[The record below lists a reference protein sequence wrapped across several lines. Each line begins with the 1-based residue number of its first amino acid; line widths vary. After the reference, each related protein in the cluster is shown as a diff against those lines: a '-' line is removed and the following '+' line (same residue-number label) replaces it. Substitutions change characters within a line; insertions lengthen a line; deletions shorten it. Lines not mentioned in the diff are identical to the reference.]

1 MKKNSFAF
9 ELIKSPPFLIF
20 IVLVLAIVIGVILA
34 NRREKVVQMK
44 EDVLYIKPTPG
55 ETDDPVK

>member
-1 MKKNSFAF
+1 MKKHSFII

-20 IVLVLAIVIGVILA
+20 IILVLLITIGVIIA

-44 EDVLYIKPTPG
+44 EDILYIKPKPS
-55 ETDDPVK
+55 DQD